1 MGKLKHKVK
10 VNVAGRD
17 GATQEVL
24 TGTSMS
30 LPKRLL
36 RFFFGEMSDV
46 MVITPGNT
54 VEGIE
59 IKEVGGEKNETV

>member
-1 MGKLKHKVK
+1 MGKIRHKVK

-17 GATQEVL
+17 GERQDVV

-30 LPKRLL
+30 LPKRLI
-36 RFFFGEMSDV
+36 RFIFGEMSDV
-46 MVITPGNT
+46 MVITPGST